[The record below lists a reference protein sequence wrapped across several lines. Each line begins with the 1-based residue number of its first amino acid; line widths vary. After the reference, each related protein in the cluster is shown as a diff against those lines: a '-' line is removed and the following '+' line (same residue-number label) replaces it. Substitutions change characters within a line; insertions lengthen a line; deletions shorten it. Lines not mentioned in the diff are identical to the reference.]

1 MGWDIP
7 LNSGGPPRARPRSG
21 QGPPGVRT
29 ANHRGNRPCPP
40 AAGGQARDPAGAHVP
55 ALITSRDDGRVSEDR
70 RTREQDPDRP
80 GGDGKQPRQ
89 RLRLLLAIAVT
100 LFTLDLITKIVV
112 VSQIQPGEQIPLIG
126 DFVQLVLVRNPGAA
140 FSMATGMTWLLTL
153 IAAAVVIGVLR
164 IGRTLRSPLWAIGL
178 GGVLGGAFGNLM
190 DRLFRA
196 PGPMQGHVVDFFSVG
211 SFPVFN
217 VADSSIVCGA
227 ILLVVLTVFGFE
239 PDGTRYHRNAPGADA
254 TTGTETSGTGDTTP
268 SATAETTG
276 PETTRPTET
285 LGDPDPRTPGA
296 AAGPAARTGEDT
308 AA

>member
-1 MGWDIP
+1 MV
-7 LNSGGPPRARPRSG
+7 
-21 QGPPGVRT
+21 GV
-29 ANHRGNRPCPP
+29 NK
-40 AAGGQARDPAGAHVP
+40 D
-55 ALITSRDDGRVSEDR
+55 

-80 GGDGKQPRQ
+80 SGDGPQPRQ
-89 RLRLLLAIAVT
+89 RLPLLLTIAVT
-100 LFTLDLITKIVV
+100 LFTLDLVSKVV
-112 VSQIQPGEQIPLIG
+112 VVQQIQPGERISLIG
-126 DFVQLVLVRNPGAA
+126 DFVTLVLVRNPGAA

-239 PDGTRYHRNAPGADA
+239 PDGTRYNRNAPADDA
-254 TTGTETSGTGDTTP
+254 TGSEP
-268 SATAETTG
+268 APPA
-276 PETTRPTET
+276 TTRPGPA
-285 LGDPDPRTPGA
+285 GDSGRASSGESPAPERGEPTRDPEPEA
-296 AAGPAARTGEDT
+296 SAAGTPPARTGEDT

>member
-1 MGWDIP
+1 MV
-7 LNSGGPPRARPRSG
+7 
-21 QGPPGVRT
+21 GV
-29 ANHRGNRPCPP
+29 NK
-40 AAGGQARDPAGAHVP
+40 D
-55 ALITSRDDGRVSEDR
+55 

-80 GGDGKQPRQ
+80 SGDGPQPRQ
-89 RLRLLLAIAVT
+89 RLPLLLTIAVT
-100 LFTLDLITKIVV
+100 LFTLDLVTKVV
-112 VSQIQPGEQIPLIG
+112 VVQQIQPGERISLIG

-227 ILLVVLTVFGFE
+227 VLLVVLTVFGFE
-239 PDGTRYHRNAPGADA
+239 PDGTRYNRNAPAEDGDASGPAPA
-254 TTGTETSGTGDTTP
+254 TTTDSADTPRESSGTGESPAPD
-268 SATAETTG
+268 
-276 PETTRPTET
+276 R
-285 LGDPDPRTPGA
+285 GDPTRDPESEA
-296 AAGPAARTGEDT
+296 AAGTPATRTGEDT